1 MQRAT
6 ARRLT
11 SAISVAGWSAFT
23 SMLLAST
30 GLSAQVL
37 DYVCEGEVRTDRV
50 FEANGV
56 SVANQR
62 FRITANL
69 AAAYVKRDPALAAG
83 CFAGRTEVCACEPPT
98 ADIIVCRSFGFR
110 PDGTEVSMD
119 FTLRHSDQVL
129 SLNGR
134 EFNHRSGVLIEKQGL
149 LACTRSPA
157 SAVQ

>member
-6 ARRLT
+6 TRRLV
-11 SAISVAGWSAFT
+11 SVISVARWSAFAAV
-23 SMLLAST
+23 LLAS
-30 GLSAQVL
+30 GALSAQVL
-37 DYVCEGEVRTDRV
+37 DYVCEGEVRTDTV
-50 FEANGV
+50 FETNGV

-62 FRITANL
+62 FRITANIP
-69 AAAYVKRDPALAAG
+69 AAYVKRDPALAAG

-98 ADIIVCRSFGFR
+98 AEIIVCRSLGFR
-110 PDGTEVSMD
+110 PDGTEVSLD

-129 SLNGR
+129 RLSGR
-134 EFNHRSGVLIEKQGL
+134 EFNTRAGVLIETQGQ

>member
-11 SAISVAGWSAFT
+11 SAISAVWWSTFAL
-23 SMLLAST
+23 MLLTST
-30 GLSAQVL
+30 GLSAQIL

-50 FEANGV
+50 FETNGV

-69 AAAYVKRDPALAAG
+69 AAAYVKRDPSLAAG

-110 PDGTEVSMD
+110 PDGTEVSLD

-134 EFNHRSGVLIEKQGL
+134 EFNTRSGVLIETQGQL
-149 LACTRSPA
+149 TCTRPPA